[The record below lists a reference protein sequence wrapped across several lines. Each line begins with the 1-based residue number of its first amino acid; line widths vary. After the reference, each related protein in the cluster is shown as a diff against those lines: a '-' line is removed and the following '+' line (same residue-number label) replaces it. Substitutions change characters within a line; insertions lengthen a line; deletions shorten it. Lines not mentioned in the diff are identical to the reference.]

1 MPKGWGTIALRQVML
16 QNKKGR
22 GLDPDQLASAKM
34 SCHRCT
40 AKEVQVLSALV
51 MPQKNL
57 SSWAGTRLSSVVVIQ
72 EGLGFFSPE
81 LFERSGQTRKLALER
96 KLSNCMVLTNVQR
109 QQTAKAW
116 RKWGTSFFT
125 CRDLRCQAQR
135 DQMSAD
141 NPVTF
146 NILFLTKAM

>member
-34 SCHRCT
+34 WCHHGT

-57 SSWAGTRLSSVVVIQ
+57 PSWAGTRLSSVVVIQ
-72 EGLGFFSPE
+72 EGLGFLSPE

-96 KLSNCMVLTNVQR
+96 KLSCMVLTNVQR

-116 RKWGTSFFT
+116 RKWGTLFFT

-141 NPVTF
+141 DPEIF

>member
-1 MPKGWGTIALRQVML
+1 ML

-34 SCHRCT
+34 WCHRCT

-51 MPQKNL
+51 MAQKNL
-57 SSWAGTRLSSVVVIQ
+57 PSWAGTRLSSVVVIQ

-96 KLSNCMVLTNVQR
+96 KLSCMVLTNVQR

-116 RKWGTSFFT
+116 RKWGTLFFT

-141 NPVTF
+141 NPGIF